1 MESVSRRPFEKMIK
15 FREKIIGVSLLKKEK
30 RSIKGIILRN
40 LKTEAK
46 KMINYITENKAKI
59 DRSRLRKAEEVV
71 INPNLPKEQRIK
83 NYIEQIGNPY
93 CYLDGDGVVSLSFAQ
108 SGAKLEEKLKSL
120 AANFD

>member
-1 MESVSRRPFEKMIK
+1 
-15 FREKIIGVSLLKKEK
+15 
-30 RSIKGIILRN
+30 
-40 LKTEAK
+40 
-46 KMINYITENKAKI
+46 MINYITENKETI

-93 CYLDGDGVVSLSFAQ
+93 CYLDGDVVVSWSFAQ

>member
-71 INPNLPKEQRIK
+71 INPNLPKQQRIK

-93 CYLDGDGVVSLSFAQ
+93 CYLDGDVVVSLSFAQ
-108 SGAKLEEKLKSL
+108 SGANLEEKLKSL

>member
-59 DRSRLRKAEEVV
+59 DRSRL
-71 INPNLPKEQRIK
+71 
-83 NYIEQIGNPY
+83 
-93 CYLDGDGVVSLSFAQ
+93 
-108 SGAKLEEKLKSL
+108 
-120 AANFD
+120 